1 MEEAGHVQVV
11 GGPDDVVEEEEVVLE
26 GGQVLLLLPLW
37 DIVRPALEV
46 FVFKDGVRVVGVVG
60 APLEDLKLGLFWV
73 EKSVLLKS
81 TMHEFHPSY
90 LVIRQGYFFS
100 LNDDRTDVV

>member
-37 DIVRPALEV
+37 DVVRPALEV
-46 FVFKDGVRVVGVVG
+46 LPPLSSILMTNHISKPTPKPSMRSEGRQAAHSTPDCVG
-60 APLEDLKLGLFWV
+60 F
-73 EKSVLLKS
+73 SVS
-81 TMHEFHPSY
+81 T
-90 LVIRQGYFFS
+90 
-100 LNDDRTDVV
+100 T